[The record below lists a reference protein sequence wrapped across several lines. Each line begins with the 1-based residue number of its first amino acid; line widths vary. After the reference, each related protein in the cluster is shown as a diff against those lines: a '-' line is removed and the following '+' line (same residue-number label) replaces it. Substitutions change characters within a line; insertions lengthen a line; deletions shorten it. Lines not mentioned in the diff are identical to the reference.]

1 MSSEGKGAVSWGRDT
16 DDDVEQAKATLDH
29 KLEHSR
35 GTNEDYSRSTSK
47 LGKEGLLAVGH
58 EERIP
63 RRSGGC
69 WSEVDGLPSGS
80 RCSSEE
86 K

>member
-1 MSSEGKGAVSWGRDT
+1 MGGRDA
-16 DDDVEQAKATLDH
+16 DDDREEAKATLGH

-35 GTNEDYSRSTSK
+35 GTNEDYSGGTSEV
-47 LGKEGLLAVGH
+47 GKEGLLAVGH
-58 EERIP
+58 EGRIP